1 MDSARHQPRHV
12 RRPRPARGEITW
24 VGILLVLLAAGTGWV
39 AWAAVPAYMLH
50 LEVKQVVRD
59 FANQAVKST
68 GDEALVERMAER
80 IRGLAQVEEPGRDGR
95 PEHRPAVDL
104 RAQDVSWERLPG
116 DQLHVAFDYER
127 KLPLPLLERRVP
139 RRFSVDL
146 TLDVARAVWEKPR

>member
-1 MDSARHQPRHV
+1 M
-12 RRPRPARGEITW
+12 
-24 VGILLVLLAAGTGWV
+24 LLVLVVAGSGWV

-80 IRGLAQVEEPGRDGR
+80 IRGLAQVEEAGRDGR
-95 PEHRPAVDL
+95 PERRPAVDL
-104 RAQDVSWERLPG
+104 QARDVSWERLPG

-127 KLPLPLLERRVP
+127 EIQLPLVERRLP

-146 TLDVARAVWEKPR
+146 TLDVARAEWEKPR